1 MKSKYYHFGHLLCS
15 YTLGFATAVGVVLLT
30 GCATAPQGT
39 TGPSKPAF
47 QGSVGKW
54 DREVDQDC
62 RTLAIIAVVE
72 ALKQVKTK
80 PSDELVQEALDGVYG
95 QCLQDN
101 GRSI

>member
-1 MKSKYYHFGHLLCS
+1 MNSIRYKFVHLVCS
-15 YTLGFATAVGVVLLT
+15 YTLGFTTAVGVVLLT
-30 GCATAPQGT
+30 GCASLPQGT

-62 RTLAIIAVVE
+62 RALAIIAVVE

-80 PSDELVQEALDGVYG
+80 PSDELVQEALDSVYG
-95 QCLQDN
+95 QCLQEN
-101 GRSI
+101 GRAI